1 MHPHRKQ
8 DNSIGKTGQ
17 PDKSPQIEA
26 IRGKPRIAIF
36 LLITNSEASGTQKRK
51 DGVMRSKHFLLLVVL
66 FIAGTT
72 NAAFAQHAHMGGFA
86 HLRSLGGGLTGP
98 ATTSGFHPN
107 IGFGSSSAGG
117 SGGTPTGPT
126 IPGSS
131 GAVSG
136 MQPRF
141 RPSARLLRGTPCT
154 NSRSAKSTRPR
165 QASFARCRV
174 GDKPGA

>member
-1 MHPHRKQ
+1 MSALPPKADALTCIRIENRTIQ
-8 DNSIGKTGQ
+8 FASIRKTGQ

-117 SGGTPTGPT
+117 SGGTPTGLVRSSIRHEPFWDWGRRAL
-126 IPGSS
+126 IPLRSK
-131 GAVSG
+131 
-136 MQPRF
+136 PR
-141 RPSARLLRGTPCT
+141 P
-154 NSRSAKSTRPR
+154 
-165 QASFARCRV
+165 
-174 GDKPGA
+174 

>member
-1 MHPHRKQ
+1 VHPHRKQ
-8 DNSIGKTGQ
+8 DNSIRKTGE

-26 IRGKPRIAIF
+26 IRGKSRIAIF
-36 LLITNSEASGTQKRK
+36 LLITNLEASGTQKRK

-136 MQPRF
+136 MNL
-141 RPSARLLRGTPCT
+141 SGTG
-154 NSRSAKSTRPR
+154 
-165 QASFARCRV
+165 V
-174 GDKPGA
+174 GAP

>member
-1 MHPHRKQ
+1 MRIDVRDGSVADIAAALPNVRFTTESGRFDVHPHRKQ

-17 PDKSPQIEA
+17 QSPQIEA

-72 NAAFAQHAHMGGFA
+72 NAAFAQHARMGGFA

-136 MQPRF
+136 MNL
-141 RPSARLLRGTPCT
+141 SGIGIGAR
-154 NSRSAKSTRPR
+154 
-165 QASFARCRV
+165 
-174 GDKPGA
+174 

>member
-1 MHPHRKQ
+1 LTCLRIRKQ
-8 DNSIGKTGQ
+8 DNSIRKTGQ

-136 MQPRF
+136 MNL
-141 RPSARLLRGTPCT
+141 SGTG
-154 NSRSAKSTRPR
+154 
-165 QASFARCRV
+165 V
-174 GDKPGA
+174 GAP